1 MSKNWKLAGLIAIVA
16 IAIGFGVVKYNSPNA
31 SDNPKVYTMQEVLSD
46 SLFTAD
52 FNVKEKS
59 LDIRDVNSLKE
70 SKSLA
75 ISEEDEQEL
84 INAMEQWT
92 LTEYNPSESNESMV
106 PTYRLYLT
114 INTGYSLYL
123 SSEQKRLYVMSQDI
137 EASYNIQNGDEFFTL
152 LEKAIQKNTHY

>member
-1 MSKNWKLAGLIAIVA
+1 MCKNWKLAGLIAIVA
-16 IAIGFGVVKYNSPNA
+16 IAIGFGVVKYNSTNA

-92 LTEYNPSESNESMV
+92 LTEYNLSESNESMV

-152 LEKAIQKNTHY
+152 LEKGIQKNTH